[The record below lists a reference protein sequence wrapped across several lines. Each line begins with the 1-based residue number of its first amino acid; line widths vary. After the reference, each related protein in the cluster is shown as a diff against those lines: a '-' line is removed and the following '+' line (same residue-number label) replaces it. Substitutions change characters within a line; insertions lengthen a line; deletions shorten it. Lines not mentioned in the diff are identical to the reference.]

1 MNDRTKTVR
10 PLTNSNLRFELVKGL
25 SVFVYVDIAEGFGAY
40 SIGATLKWSQY
51 FSVKNAVAG
60 LVCDTLREQAS
71 AHPHT
76 TTKLLHQDS

>member
-40 SIGATLKWSQY
+40 SITATLKWSQY
-51 FSVKNAVAG
+51 FSVKN
-60 LVCDTLREQAS
+60 
-71 AHPHT
+71 
-76 TTKLLHQDS
+76 